1 MDRETCQKL
10 YQEYQELKKKTNP
23 EVYTKETSKDYH
35 LQNVKVNDMNELC
48 EVRKKLKT
56 RLEFLT
62 DDELI
67 ELLEDSELETET
79 EEILEKRR
87 GVR

>member
-10 YQEYQELKKKTNP
+10 YQEYQELKKTNP
-23 EVYTKETSKDYH
+23 EVYTKEIGKDYH
-35 LQNVKVNDMNELC
+35 LQNVKVNDMIELC
-48 EVRKKLKT
+48 KAREKLKT
-56 RLEFLT
+56 CLEFLT
-62 DDELI
+62 NDELK
-67 ELLEDSELETET
+67 ELLEDSELEIDV

>member
-23 EVYTKETSKDYH
+23 EVYTKESGKDYH
-35 LQNVKVNDMNELC
+35 LQNIKSSDVSELC
-48 EVRKKLKT
+48 EVRKKLKPC
-56 RLEFLT
+56 LKFLT
-62 DDELI
+62 NDELI
-67 ELLEDSELETET
+67 ELSEDSELKTDV